1 MKFKFSEHQADHFEE
16 QAPVCGSRR
25 GEAADKRAVGSLQ
38 QPGLV
43 RGK

>member
-1 MKFKFSEHQADHFEE
+1 MKFKFSEHQADHFKE

-43 RGK
+43 RRK